1 MLVSRCLFPMA
12 LLVRVALEMASDER
26 SCGSGSGSGCGSA
39 GKAACVPFVRGRAR
53 RGGAAVPIESRSR

>member
-26 SCGSGSGSGCGSA
+26 SCGSGSGCGSA

-53 RGGAAVPIESRSR
+53 RGGAAVSIESRSR